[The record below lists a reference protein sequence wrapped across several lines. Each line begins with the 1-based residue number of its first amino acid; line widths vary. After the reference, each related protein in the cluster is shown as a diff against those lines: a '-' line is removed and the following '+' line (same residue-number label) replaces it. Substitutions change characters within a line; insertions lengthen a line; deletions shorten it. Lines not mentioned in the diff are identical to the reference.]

1 MKLRYQFALCLAA
14 FGMFALVLYNWFIA
28 ATLSVV
34 LIIAA
39 LVIVNHRLERKN
51 ARK

>member
-1 MKLRYQFALCLAA
+1 VKLRYQFALCLAM
-14 FGMFALVLYNWFIA
+14 FGLLALALYNWFIA

-39 LVIVNHRLERKN
+39 LVIINHRLQRKN
-51 ARK
+51 ASK